1 MPEYII
7 GLAFSAALGL
17 IGFGAGK
24 LGKLDARIDELA
36 VKVAETYVT
45 KDELGRIEDKLDAVI
60 WGRDRTIVGP
70 RVGPCTNENHNLL

>member
-7 GLAFSAALGL
+7 GMAFSAALGI

-24 LGKLDARIDELA
+24 LSKLDQRIDDLA

-45 KDELGRIEDKLDAVI
+45 KDDLVHLENKLDGI
-60 WGRDRTIVGP
+60 IMRDYT
-70 RVGPCTNENHNLL
+70 RVGHHIGPHTNENHNLL